1 MEPEQINP
9 FTVIAAVAGSIT
21 GLTFMT
27 LEAMTRYKI
36 ALTIFAGFSCALFV
50 APWLAHLVFGVK
62 ATSQQIAMTTYG
74 TGAGAHI
81 ILPRVIEWLTRA
93 FGGKA

>member
-9 FTVIAAVAGSIT
+9 FTVMAAIAGSIT
-21 GLTFMT
+21 GLTFMQM
-27 LEAMTRYKI
+27 EVMSWKRI
-36 ALTIFAGFSCALFV
+36 GLTVFVGFSCALFV
-50 APWLAHLVFGVK
+50 APWLAHLIFSAK
-62 ATSQQIAMTTYG
+62 ATAQQVAMTTYG

-81 ILPRVIEWLTRA
+81 ILPKVIEWLTRA